1 MDLEA
6 TLKVFNTIAL
16 ANNWDDLH
24 SPKNLAIAVSN
35 EASEL
40 LNEFQ
45 WMPDAETWDMA
56 NDEAARARVAAEA
69 ADVFMYLI
77 ALCDKLDIDLEQA
90 VSEKAES
97 NCRRFLPE

>member
-1 MDLEA
+1 MDLDA
-6 TLKVFNTIAL
+6 TLKIFQTIAE
-16 ANNWDDLH
+16 ANNWTAVH

-45 WMPDAETWDMA
+45 WVHEGDSWAMA
-56 NDEAARARVAAEA
+56 QDEAARARVAAEA

-90 VSEKAES
+90 VSEKAEA

>member
-1 MDLEA
+1 MDLDA
-6 TLKVFNTIAL
+6 TLKIFQTIAE
-16 ANNWDDLH
+16 ANNWTDVH

-45 WMPDAETWDMA
+45 WVPEGDSWGMA
-56 NDEAARARVAAEA
+56 QDEAARARIAAEA
-69 ADVFMYLI
+69 ADVFMYLV

-90 VSEKAES
+90 VSEKAEA